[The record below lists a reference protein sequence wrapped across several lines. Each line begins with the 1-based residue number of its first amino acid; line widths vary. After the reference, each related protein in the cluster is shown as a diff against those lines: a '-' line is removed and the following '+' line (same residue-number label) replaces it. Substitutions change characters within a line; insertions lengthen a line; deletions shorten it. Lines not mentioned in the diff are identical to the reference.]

1 MPSKDYRIWLS
12 DTAYIV
18 VDLVMVKGRV
28 VSFVVRLMVTISGR
42 EYNVVRYDTA
52 HGAPHRDTLG
62 LKQGVQKKDW
72 FFDQPLDTVLQT
84 AITDLK
90 RNHEKYCEEYEKNQ
104 DTLPP
109 APAHQPRD

>member
-28 VSFVVRLMVTISGR
+28 VSFVVFVVRLMVKIGDQ

-72 FFDQPLDTVLQT
+72 FFDQALDTVLQT
-84 AITDLK
+84 AIADLK
-90 RNHEKYCEEYEKNQ
+90 RNHEKYCEEFEKNYG
-104 DTLPP
+104 TLSS
-109 APAHQPRD
+109 ASDH